1 MSRRN
6 AVNLLLTNKTMS
18 ELATSFEGT
27 LRNHVARVRRNHA
40 ARIFYE
46 TYVKRV
52 VESNAVGGG
61 AN

>member
-1 MSRRN
+1 MLS
-6 AVNLLLTNKTMS
+6 NKTTL
-18 ELATSFEGT
+18 EVATSFEGT

-52 VESNAVGGG
+52 VESNAIILGR
-61 AN
+61 